1 MIKVG
6 DRVKFLSE
14 TLSGIVQSIDGDRAV
29 VLTEDDFEVPA
40 LLSDLIVV
48 DRTEEQRVKERI
60 GYDQPRP
67 GGGNRGAGRSAEQK
81 KSTAKRERDV
91 PRYGRITLEP
101 EFDDEDELSE
111 EGGEQLDMSD
121 IRRQIVNGRIAQQEE
136 VAEVRVV
143 EPSPLELTDYK
154 LRLVF
159 EPQGNQSEIEA
170 DVVLWLDNSS
180 SYRIYYT
187 LSTEQGEGRAL
198 KMVSHGEIEPRDRV
212 RIMQIE
218 RAELSSVIGIVVNAL
233 LFKETVYVP
242 HEPVM
247 FRYQTQPMKFV
258 RKGCFVPTEG
268 YSRPSFCIDV
278 ASDKTD
284 PKLEHLDPVEII
296 RALKQ
301 KGDVKPTQR
310 QRRNDQPE
318 VVDLHAEEIF
328 SSIDGMA
335 PGEIL
340 QGQLGR
346 FELALD
352 LALKSGRSGRMV
364 FIHGVGS
371 GKLKHEIKRVLT
383 TKYKKLRFQDASF
396 AEYGYGAIM
405 VFLK

>member
-14 TLSGIVQSIDGDRAV
+14 TLSGIVKSIDGTTAV
-29 VLTEDDFEVPA
+29 VLTEDDFEIPA
-40 LLSDLIVV
+40 MLSDLIAV
-48 DRTEEQRVKERI
+48 DNIEEQRAKERI

-67 GGGNRGAGRSAEQK
+67 GGGTRGAGRSAEPK
-81 KSTAKRERDV
+81 HNAAKREV

-101 EFDDEDELSE
+101 EFDDEDESSE
-111 EGGEQLDMSD
+111 EGDEQLDMSD
-121 IRRQIVNGRIAQQEE
+121 IRRQIVNGRIAQQDE
-136 VAEVRVV
+136 VDEPRTV
-143 EPSPLELTDYK
+143 EPSPLEQTDYK

-159 EPQGNQSEIEA
+159 EPQGDLPENEA

-180 SYRIYYT
+180 SYRVYYT
-187 LSTEQGEGRAL
+187 LATEQSDNRSV
-198 KMVSHGEIEPRDRV
+198 KMSAHGEIEPRARV
-212 RIMQIE
+212 RIMQID
-218 RAELSSVIGIVVNAL
+218 RAELSSAINIVVNAIL
-233 LFKETVYVP
+233 YKETVYIP

-247 FRYQTQPMKFV
+247 FRYQTQPVKFV
-258 RKGCFVPTEG
+258 RRGCYVQIDG
-268 YSRPSFCIDV
+268 YRRPSVCVDL

-284 PKLEHLDPVEII
+284 PMLEHLDPVEII

-328 SSIDGMA
+328 SSIEGMA

-340 QGQLGR
+340 QGQIGR

-371 GKLKHEIKRVLT
+371 GKLKHEIKRILT

>member
-81 KSTAKRERDV
+81 KSTAKHERDV

-136 VAEVRVV
+136 VAEARVV

-159 EPQGNQSEIEA
+159 EPQGNQSEIES

-198 KMVSHGEIEPRDRV
+198 KMV
-212 RIMQIE
+212 
-218 RAELSSVIGIVVNAL
+218 
-233 LFKETVYVP
+233 
-242 HEPVM
+242 
-247 FRYQTQPMKFV
+247 
-258 RKGCFVPTEG
+258 
-268 YSRPSFCIDV
+268 
-278 ASDKTD
+278 
-284 PKLEHLDPVEII
+284 
-296 RALKQ
+296 
-301 KGDVKPTQR
+301 
-310 QRRNDQPE
+310 
-318 VVDLHAEEIF
+318 
-328 SSIDGMA
+328 
-335 PGEIL
+335 
-340 QGQLGR
+340 
-346 FELALD
+346 
-352 LALKSGRSGRMV
+352 
-364 FIHGVGS
+364 
-371 GKLKHEIKRVLT
+371 
-383 TKYKKLRFQDASF
+383 
-396 AEYGYGAIM
+396 
-405 VFLK
+405 

>member
-14 TLSGIVQSIDGDRAV
+14 ALSGIVQSIDGSTAV

-48 DRTEEQRVKERI
+48 DRTEEQRAKERI

-67 GGGNRGAGRSAEQK
+67 GGGNRGAGRSAEPK
-81 KSTAKRERDV
+81 HNAAKREL
-91 PRYGRITLEP
+91 PKYGRITLEP
-101 EFDDEDELSE
+101 EFDDEDESSE
-111 EGGEQLDMSD
+111 EGGEQIDMSD
-121 IRRQIVNGRIAQQEE
+121 IRRQIVNGRISQQEE
-136 VAEVRVV
+136 DETRVV
-143 EPSPLELTDYK
+143 EPSPLEQCDYK

-159 EPQGNQSEIEA
+159 EPQGDLPENEA

-180 SYRIYYT
+180 SYRVYYT
-187 LSTEQGEGRAL
+187 LATEQSDNRSV
-198 KMVSHGEIEPRDRV
+198 KMSAHGEIEPRDRV
-212 RIMQIE
+212 RIMQID
-218 RAELSSVIGIVVNAL
+218 RADLSSVINIVVNAIL
-233 LFKETVYVP
+233 YKETVYIP

-247 FRYQTQPMKFV
+247 FRYQTQPVKFV
-258 RKGCFVPTEG
+258 RRGCFVQIDG
-268 YSRPSFCIDV
+268 YRRPSMCVDL

-284 PKLEHLDPVEII
+284 PMLEHLDPVEII

-301 KGDVKPTQR
+301 KGDVKPSQR

-328 SSIDGMA
+328 SSIEGMA

-340 QGQLGR
+340 QGQIGR